1 MYRVLSS
8 TINATMPK
16 STNPLIRRKSSS
28 PFANAQR
35 SKPASRGAD
44 KEQRLE
50 DTGLVATL
58 ASSSTPRDVISLMR
72 HIQAR
77 AFDDVP
83 ERAAGM
89 NSERISE
96 VLRFRKALPPI
107 VTLAH
112 LHAMSRSSTQT
123 ERELA
128 KLIAEGKVRKVTVP
142 GRGRG
147 GAAVGDGVVLVE
159 EWVRHLRDEEALDDG
174 VKQKYTCLLSAHR
187 TSPTTPVSSL
197 SDAEE
202 RDLVNAG
209 FLTSPAALSASL
221 GDLFMP
227 PGSSNSLS
235 TVSSAGSRAATGTLA
250 AIGGAGAVHDSGGSG
265 STLATRDKRPSDL
278 IRGKEREMTFAL
290 PGTGIYLK
298 LLVAARQHLLHIL
311 KSISPRHKEATM
323 EILREK
329 WEGNTPNDPINR
341 LKRERGEWGGVLPGK
356 TKRWKEFY
364 GMKFDCV
371 LAECVGSGLV
381 ELFDTGAVG
390 LAVRAR

>member
-1 MYRVLSS
+1 
-8 TINATMPK
+8 MPK
-16 STNPLIRRKSSS
+16 STNPLLRRKSSS

-35 SKPASRGAD
+35 SKPTSRKSSAAD
-44 KEQRLE
+44 KEERLE

-58 ASSSTPRDVISLMR
+58 ASSGVRQDVVSLMK
-72 HIQAR
+72 HIQSH

-89 NSERISE
+89 GSERISE
-96 VLRFRKALPPI
+96 VLRFRRALPPI

-112 LHAMSRSSTQT
+112 LHALSRSSTDT

-128 KLIAEGKVRKVTVP
+128 RLIAAGKVRKITVP

-147 GAAVGDGVVLVE
+147 GAAVGDGIVLAEDWAQRV
-159 EWVRHLRDEEALDDG
+159 RDENALDAET
-174 VKQKYTCLLSAHR
+174 KEIYIALLSTHR
-187 TSPTTPVSSL
+187 TSPTTPTSTL
-197 SDAEE
+197 SDSEE

-209 FLTSPAALSASL
+209 FLTSPTALSATL

-227 PGSSNSLS
+227 PGSSNSLA
-235 TVSSAGSRAATGTLA
+235 TVSSAGSKAATGTLA

-265 STLATRDKRPSDL
+265 STLATRDKRHADTL
-278 IRGKEREMTFAL
+278 KGTEREMTFAL

-298 LLVAARQHLLHIL
+298 LLVAARQHFLHIL
-311 KSISPRHKEATM
+311 KSISPRHREATM

-329 WEGNTPNDPINR
+329 WEGNTPSDPINR

-356 TKRWKEFY
+356 TKRWREFY
-364 GMKFDCV
+364 GMTFDCV

-390 LAVRAR
+390 MAVRGR

>member
-1 MYRVLSS
+1 
-8 TINATMPK
+8 MPK
-16 STNPLIRRKSSS
+16 QTNPLLRRKSSS
-28 PFANAQR
+28 PFTTAQR
-35 SKPASRGAD
+35 TKPKPNTSAATDKDSRLD
-44 KEQRLE
+44 
-50 DTGLVATL
+50 DTGLPATL
-58 ASSSTPRDVISLMR
+58 ASSNVRQDVISLMQF
-72 HIQAR
+72 IQSR
-77 AFDDVP
+77 AFNDIP

-89 NSERISE
+89 GSERISE
-96 VLRFRKALPPI
+96 VLRFRKNLPPI

-112 LHAMSRSSTQT
+112 LHAVSRSSTAT

-128 KLIAEGKVRKVTVP
+128 RLVAEGKVRKITVP

-159 EWVRHLRDEEALDDG
+159 DWINRVKEEESLDEALKG
-174 VKQKYTCLLSAHR
+174 KYIALLSTPTHR
-187 TSPTTPVSSL
+187 ASPTTPTSSL

-202 RDLVNAG
+202 RALVNAG
-209 FLTSPAALSASL
+209 FLTSPTALSASL

-227 PGSSNSLS
+227 PGTSNSLS
-235 TVSSAGSRAATGTLA
+235 SLSSAGSRAATGTLA

-265 STLATRDKRPSDL
+265 STLATRNNRPSDL

-298 LLVAARQHLLHIL
+298 LLVAARQHLLQIL
-311 KSISPRHKEATM
+311 KSISPRHREATM

-329 WEGNTPNDPINR
+329 WEGNTPNDPVNR

-356 TKRWKEFY
+356 TRRWREFY
-364 GMKFDCV
+364 GMRFECV
-371 LAECVGSGLV
+371 LAECVGGGLV

-390 LAVRAR
+390 LAVRGR